1 MFPSFESIYPEL
13 GPVLEIAQDSR
24 SAAKKKTLRNILLI
38 PVLWAIAIGVGMITK
53 NESIGG
59 TLIFIV
65 FLATF
70 VFIGLSV
77 RTAKEFRSDY
87 SRKVVRALVHNM
99 FENVEVPED
108 ANEDEYAASVSFMP
122 NKRIGSSKIRT
133 SGIAPRFDKI
143 RGEDYISGKLG
154 ATTFEFSEIELIDIK
169 YKKDSNGKRKKV
181 EKRVFK
187 GIMFIA
193 DFHKHFQGETYLI
206 DKKFFD
212 TERFELKFKGAFEIE
227 MEDIA
232 FNKEFR
238 TMTTDDIEARYILS
252 SNLMERIMEFTN
264 RSKDEVELS
273 FKNSK
278 MFIMHEARK
287 NHFEGKLFD
296 NNDEETLKEIYNDFR
311 TYFDIIEE
319 FRLNR
324 RIWSKS

>member
-13 GPVLEIAQDSR
+13 GPVLKEAEDSR
-24 SAAKKKTLRNILLI
+24 AAAKKKIFRNILIILI
-38 PVLWAIAIGVGMITK
+38 LWAIAIGAGILTG
-53 NESIGG
+53 NGSIGG
-59 TLIFIV
+59 TLIFVAFI
-65 FLATF
+65 ATF

-77 RTAKEFRSDY
+77 RAAKEFRLDY
-87 SRKVVRALVHNM
+87 SRRVVRKLVHTM
-99 FENVEVPED
+99 FKNVEVPDDED
-108 ANEDEYAASVSFMP
+108 EDEYEASVRFMP
-122 NKRIGSSKIRT
+122 NKRIGVNKIST
-133 SGIAPRFDKI
+133 SGIAPRFDRI
-143 RGEDYISGKLG
+143 RGEDYISGRLG
-154 ATTFEFSEIELIDIK
+154 ATTFEFSEIELIDIQ
-169 YKKDSNGKRKKV
+169 YKKDSNGNRKKV

-287 NHFEGKLFD
+287 NHFEGKLFE